1 VRGEGGDVPLVSLQQ
16 FGNLHVLRLNPS
28 TLFKHIFLQV
38 FILLQTTQSQLEQ
51 PHNMASTICARRH
64 QPLVGTCIILWM
76 LWSITA
82 ASMLGEGPRVTN
94 AAPGPSSRSLSS
106 CEEIIGKQILLQ
118 LHLIPTARLLQ
129 LVRVPFF
136 NCLASF
142 PSH

>member
-1 VRGEGGDVPLVSLQQ
+1 MYLWFLSSSSAIFMFCVSI
-16 FGNLHVLRLNPS
+16 RA
-28 TLFKHIFLQV
+28 LFSNTSFFKCSFSCRQ
-38 FILLQTTQSQLEQ
+38 
-51 PHNMASTICARRH
+51 HNHNWNSHTKWQAPFCVRRH
-64 QPLVGTCIILWM
+64 QLLVGTCIILWM

-129 LVRVPFF
+129 LIRVPFF

-142 PSH
+142 PTH